1 MEVEEDDT
9 EGLVFTS
16 AQLSTHA
23 VSALG
28 KVWVLIRLWK
38 QHSEPV

>member
-1 MEVEEDDT
+1 MEVGEEMDST
-9 EGLVFTS
+9 EGVVFIS

-28 KVWVLIRLWK
+28 KGLGTNKTV
-38 QHSEPV
+38 EAT